1 MSISVTSG
9 NLRQKNE
16 SRGNMKVPRLHVDAF
31 PLVLLSLMALTSACV
46 DGKCSSFFITRIIFS
61 AFLNFLRSCIATVHL
76 TLKIRQLM
84 ILILLVNSKIMRE
97 KFYSFRYNG
106 KKMKQ
111 QKIKSHTVEVVLKMF
126 YSYWKDPLH

>member
-1 MSISVTSG
+1 
-9 NLRQKNE
+9 
-16 SRGNMKVPRLHVDAF
+16 MKVPRLHVDAF

-61 AFLNFLRSCIATVHL
+61 AFPNFLRSCIATVLL
-76 TLKIRQLM
+76 TLKISQLM

-106 KKMKQ
+106 KK
-111 QKIKSHTVEVVLKMF
+111 
-126 YSYWKDPLH
+126 

>member
-1 MSISVTSG
+1 
-9 NLRQKNE
+9 
-16 SRGNMKVPRLHVDAF
+16 MKVPRLHVDAF
-31 PLVLLSLMALTSACV
+31 PLVLLSLMALTFACV

-61 AFLNFLRSCIATVHL
+61 AFPNFLRSCIATVHL

-106 KKMKQ
+106 KK
-111 QKIKSHTVEVVLKMF
+111 
-126 YSYWKDPLH
+126 

>member
-1 MSISVTSG
+1 
-9 NLRQKNE
+9 
-16 SRGNMKVPRLHVDAF
+16 MKVPRLHVDAF

-61 AFLNFLRSCIATVHL
+61 AFPNFLRTCIATVHL
-76 TLKIRQLM
+76 TLKMM

-106 KKMKQ
+106 KK
-111 QKIKSHTVEVVLKMF
+111 
-126 YSYWKDPLH
+126 